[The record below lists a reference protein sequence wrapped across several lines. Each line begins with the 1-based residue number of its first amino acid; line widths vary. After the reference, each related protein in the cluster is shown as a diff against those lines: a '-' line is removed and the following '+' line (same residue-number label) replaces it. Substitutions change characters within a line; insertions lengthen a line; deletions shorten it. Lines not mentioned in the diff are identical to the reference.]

1 MEEVFGSHSFVMAF
15 VFGGG
20 MLIAAY
26 LHLCRM
32 EGLRCSKLL
41 AATKTNYPPAAVIL
55 PLKGIDPGLRENL
68 MSVLSQDHPDL
79 QFVFAFESA
88 DDPAYAVVEELVREA
103 EDVHP
108 GLSLQMVVAGI
119 SQQCSQ
125 KITNQLAALAQIE
138 DRVEHLVF
146 LDSDARPNEKFV
158 RHLVAPL
165 SDETIG
171 ATTGYRWYHP
181 DKAGFSGML
190 CSTWNAGAFQAI
202 VDPLLSFAW
211 GGAMAISRDSFNKSG
226 VEQAWQNSVT
236 DDLSLTRAIKQYG
249 LKIRFVPECVPI
261 TYEQPRFFETLE
273 FTSRQM
279 LIARIYHPAV
289 WWVAS
294 IIHPLIIG
302 FIFYGTVHLG
312 LWLWSGQSE
321 WLTGVGALALL
332 PFFLASTYWLVV
344 SGRDWMPEI
353 APVIYQRRWFYVL
366 MAPFASLLSCHN
378 TVRNLLTRKISWR
391 GIDYELVSSQKTV
404 VTRPENVT
412 QTGNIRASE

>member
-1 MEEVFGSHSFVMAF
+1 MGELVGSHPFVMAL

-26 LHLCRM
+26 LHICRM

-41 AATKTNYPPAAVIL
+41 EPTKANYPRAALIL

-68 MSVLSQDHPDL
+68 MAVLSQDHPDL
-79 QFVFAFESA
+79 QFIFTFESA
-88 DDPAYAVVEELVREA
+88 DDPAFAVVEELLRELGA
-103 EDVHP
+103 ARPELH
-108 GLSLQMVVAGI
+108 LQMVVAGI
-119 SQQCSQ
+119 SLQRSQ

-138 DRVEHLVF
+138 GRVEHLVF
-146 LDSDARPNEKFV
+146 LDSDTRPNKKFV

-165 SDETIG
+165 TDEAVG

-181 DKAGFSGML
+181 DKAAFSGML

-211 GGAMAISRDSFNKSG
+211 GGAMAISRDNFTRSG
-226 VEQAWQNSVT
+226 VEQAWQHSIT
-236 DDLSLTRAIKQYG
+236 DDLSLTRAIKKFG
-249 LKIRFVPECVPI
+249 LKIRFVPECVPV
-261 TYEQPRFFETLE
+261 TYEQPGFADTLE

-294 IIHPLIIG
+294 ILHPLIIG
-302 FIFYGTVHLG
+302 FIFYGIVHLG
-312 LWLWSGQSE
+312 LWVWSGQTE
-321 WLTGVGALALL
+321 WLKGVGALALL

-353 APVIYQRRWFYVL
+353 APVVYQRRWLYVL

-378 TVRNLLTRKISWR
+378 TVKNLLTRKIRWR
-391 GIDYELVSSQKTV
+391 GIDYELVSSHKTIV
-404 VTRPENVT
+404 RRPENVT
-412 QTGNIRASE
+412 QNGNIPASK